1 MLTMEAELRALREEL
16 TSRPAAKAA
25 KAAKA
30 SSTSSSNL
38 NSSTEEQKDEKLTST
53 NNETPTKAPNGIKP
67 TDQNAPPSN
76 KRIRMSSSEDSGSK
90 KVSVDKSVDKN
101 VEPITDQDVSSKEN
115 KNDSSTNQ

>member
-38 NSSTEEQKDEKLTST
+38 NSSTEEQKEEKLSST
-53 NNETPTKAPNGIKP
+53 NETPTKAPNGIKP
-67 TDQNAPPSN
+67 TDENAPPSN
-76 KRIRMSSSEDSGSK
+76 KRVRMSSSEDNGSK
-90 KVSVDKSVDKN
+90 KVSVDKIVDKSV
-101 VEPITDQDVSSKEN
+101 VEQKTEQDVSSKEN

>member
-1 MLTMEAELRALREEL
+1 MEAELRALREEL

-30 SSTSSSNL
+30 SSTSSSSNL
-38 NSSTEEQKDEKLTST
+38 NSSTEEQKDEKLTSA
-53 NNETPTKAPNGIKP
+53 NETPTKAANGIKP

-76 KRIRMSSSEDSGSK
+76 KRIRMSSSEDNGSK
-90 KVSVDKSVDKN
+90 KVSVDKSVDKS
-101 VEPITDQDVSSKEN
+101 VEQKTEQDVSSKEN